1 MTTTKDRLTIYLR
14 DRRQLEDLAH
24 ELRLLSPIA
33 QRGAI
38 TRSTVVEAA
47 VRLALEDLHA
57 RGAES
62 GILKTMVTLPDDE
75 RDGSEVVDGG

>member
-1 MTTTKDRLTIYLR
+1 MTTTKDRLTIYLH
-14 DRRQLEDLAH
+14 DRRQLEDLTH
-24 ELRLLSPIA
+24 ELRLLAPIA

-57 RGAES
+57 NGAAS
-62 GILKTMVTLPDDE
+62 GILKTMVTLPDEETD
-75 RDGSEVVDGG
+75 RQDAI